1 VRCGPEAVEAVSEIL
16 REIGAYGVEILGEA
30 ALPAGDDVW
39 AAPAAP
45 GPDEAAIYL
54 PAEGARAVEATVRE
68 LCRERIE
75 PYFGPALVRLAV
87 APQVDWVEEYRRSVR
102 AMRVVPGLWV
112 EPPWDS
118 ARPGAGERVLRI
130 MPGAAFGYG
139 DHPTTATCLL
149 LLLRWLQP
157 GQDVVD
163 MGSGSGILGAAALA
177 LGARRLRAY
186 DLDPLAVD
194 ATRDTLRRNGMRA
207 HVRLGTLPKR
217 AERADLVLANIS
229 GQGLRPWLGRLRRAV
244 HPGGLLILGGILRQ
258 DTGFDQTLEDHGLAA
273 VDEAV
278 AGDWRA
284 IAARPA

>member
-1 VRCGPEAVEAVSEIL
+1 MRCAPEAVEAVSEIL
-16 REIGAYGVEILGEA
+16 REVGAYGVEILGEA

-45 GPDEAAIYL
+45 GPDEVAIYL
-54 PAEGARAVEATVRE
+54 PAEGHRAVATKVRKF
-68 LCRERIE
+68 CRERIE
-75 PYFGPALVRLAV
+75 PYFGAALVQLAP

-112 EPPWDS
+112 EPPWDP
-118 ARPGAGERVLRI
+118 ARPDAAERVLRI

-139 DHPTTATCLL
+139 DHPTTATCLT

-157 GQDVVD
+157 GQDVID

-177 LGARRLRAY
+177 FGAGRLRAY
-186 DLDPLAVD
+186 DLDPLAVE

-207 HVRLGTLPKR
+207 YVRLGTLPEGAAK
-217 AERADLVLANIS
+217 ADLVLANIS
-229 GQGLRPWLGRLRRAV
+229 GHGLRPWLGRLGRAV
-244 HPGGLLILGGILRQ
+244 RPGGLLILGGILRQ
-258 DTGFDQTLEDHGLAA
+258 DTGFERALEEQKLAA

-284 IAARPA
+284 IAARTA